1 MSLQT
6 YRLRILQGVGNPVF
20 WPVAN
25 IWRKIIMYI
34 HIQLYKWDLV
44 ASQKLLPPY
53 RKWWGRVEIDRP
65 TPLALFKKISEK
77 RTGNQA
83 HLIKKCNVIL
93 QKFGISSF
101 EQNWQPENSVF
112 LVFCLIKGNIF
123 WEGHKILQNLHLT
136 FDWHYIGQT

>member
-1 MSLQT
+1 MNLQT
-6 YRLRILQGVGNPVF
+6 YRLRNLQGVGNPVF

-44 ASQKLLPPY
+44 ASQKLLPSY

-83 HLIKKCNVIL
+83 HLINKCHVIFHKCTIEKL
-93 QKFGISSF
+93 HPGGQKNGISNF
-101 EQNWQPENSVF
+101 EQN
-112 LVFCLIKGNIF
+112 
-123 WEGHKILQNLHLT
+123 
-136 FDWHYIGQT
+136 